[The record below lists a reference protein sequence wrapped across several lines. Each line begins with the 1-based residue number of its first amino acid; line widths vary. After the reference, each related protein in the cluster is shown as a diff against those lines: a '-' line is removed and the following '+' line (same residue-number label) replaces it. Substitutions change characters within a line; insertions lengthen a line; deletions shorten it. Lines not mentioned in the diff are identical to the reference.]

1 MTQFLEILGLALLP
15 AFLLLD
21 LFAPARRYLAPRFWR
36 LRATLVSAIALAVA
50 VATSLFWAA
59 LIGDRSVLD
68 LSGLGAL
75 GGATAG
81 VLAYQVL
88 LYAYHR
94 LVHASDFLF
103 TKLHQMHHSAESI
116 DAFGAFYLH
125 PVDNFMF
132 TTWSSLVFFP
142 LLGVTPAAGALGAAF
157 LTFNSLFQHM
167 NKPTPHWL
175 GYFIQRPE
183 SHALHHERG
192 VHGRNYADLPVF
204 DMLLGTFENP
214 RSVEG
219 REAGFYTGGS
229 SRIGEMLLGRDVTTA
244 PAPDPAPAVEA
255 PLERPA
261 A

>member
-1 MTQFLEILGLALLP
+1 MLQFLEILGLALLP

-21 LFAPARRYLAPRFWR
+21 LFAPARSYLSPGGWK
-36 LRATLVSAIALAVA
+36 LRGAVVSVLTLATAVA
-50 VATSLFWAA
+50 VSLFWAA
-59 LIGDRSVLD
+59 VVGDRSVFDLD
-68 LSGLGAL
+68 GLGML
-75 GGATAG
+75 GGAAVG
-81 VLAYQVL
+81 VLVYNVL

-94 LVHASDFLF
+94 LIHESDFLF
-103 TKLHQMHHSAESI
+103 TRLHQMHHSAESI

-157 LTFNSLFQHM
+157 ITFNSVFQHM
-167 NKPTPHWL
+167 NKATPHWV
-175 GYFIQRPE
+175 GYLIQRPE

-192 VHGRNYADLPVF
+192 VHRHNYCDLPVI
-204 DMLLGTFENP
+204 DMLMGTFVNP

-219 REAGFYTGGS
+219 REAGFYTGAS
-229 SRIGEMLLGRDVTTA
+229 SRIGEMLMGRDVTQPPGRSN
-244 PAPDPAPAVEA
+244 PAREPR
-255 PLERPA
+255 LERSA